1 MRVQKE
7 FIEAISKKVV
17 RSLID
22 KDLIIWEDTTDKLET
37 IISGIITEDL
47 MVEDLLNEEVKTLLE
62 SKTEEYERSMMD
74 YGRVFQMVKS
84 KLVRERG
91 LDNKADTDARRIMST
106 YKNPPREGSPEWD
119 IMYQKH
125 FDEFTN
131 KQGV

>member
-7 FIEAISKKVV
+7 FIETISKKIV

-22 KDLIIWEDTTDKLET
+22 KDLIIWEETTEKLET
-37 IISGIITEDL
+37 IISGSITEDL

-91 LDNKADTDARRIMST
+91 LIL
-106 YKNPPREGSPEWD
+106 
-119 IMYQKH
+119 
-125 FDEFTN
+125 
-131 KQGV
+131 

>member
-74 YGRVFQMVKS
+74 YGRGFQMVKS

-91 LDNKADTDARRIMST
+91 LIL
-106 YKNPPREGSPEWD
+106 
-119 IMYQKH
+119 
-125 FDEFTN
+125 
-131 KQGV
+131 